1 MLCPKCETENAIGAI
16 YCAGCG
22 EKLEITDEGA
32 RVEAIASVRHDT
44 WQKTCRALNRTLS
57 LFFLVFVLSLL
68 FNAYASRPIT
78 AEFNATAA
86 FPPATPLTLQASF
99 IKPQRLP
106 VPEVPDAPPLI
117 ADRKSEAAV
126 LADLSLTARD
136 RLNCTVFLKGGGV
149 IPGVLLS
156 RTEDEIRLITK
167 TGWGPPIKV
176 YVIKISNIDFEHSTF
191 PE

>member
-1 MLCPKCETENAIGAI
+1 MLCPKCETENAIGAT

-32 RVEAIASVRHDT
+32 RVAALESVRHDA
-44 WQKTCRALNRTLS
+44 WEKTSKALNRTLS
-57 LFFLVFVLSLL
+57 LFFLVFVLSLI

-86 FPPATPLTLQASF
+86 FPPATPLTLDASF
-99 IKPQRLP
+99 IKPHRLP
-106 VPEVPDAPPLI
+106 VPDVPDAPPLV
-117 ADRKSEAAV
+117 ADRNSEAAI
-126 LADLSLTARD
+126 LADLASAARD
-136 RLNCTVFLKGGGV
+136 RLDCSVYLKDGGV

-167 TGWGPPIKV
+167 TGWRTPIKV
-176 YVIKISNIDFEHSTF
+176 YVIKISNIDFEQSTF